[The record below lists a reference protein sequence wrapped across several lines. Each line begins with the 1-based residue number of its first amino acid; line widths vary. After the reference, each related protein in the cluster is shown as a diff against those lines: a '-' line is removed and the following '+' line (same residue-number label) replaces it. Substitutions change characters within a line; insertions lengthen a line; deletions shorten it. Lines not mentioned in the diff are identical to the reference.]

1 MAGGIFVERPFV
13 FNWKCIVF
21 ATVVCALFALAPDDP
36 SSRLVAIP
44 GVFVACYVAM
54 AWYDYTY
61 ACDDQMLSGWFT
73 YGSIFKPQERYAD
86 IEGQTDDGEPEPVS
100 DQAGAYMKRVYLFHL
115 IVVAPLLGYVA
126 YADTIGTGMRWAVGE
141 MAVLAAL
148 YHGYRLY
155 EKKVKT
161 E

>member
-21 ATVVCALFALAPDDP
+21 ATVVCAIFALAPGDR
-36 SSRLVAIP
+36 SSRMIAIP

-54 AWYDYTY
+54 AWYDYAY
-61 ACDDQMLSGWFT
+61 DCDEKMLSGQFT
-73 YGSIFKPQERYAD
+73 YGSIFKPRSHGD
-86 IEGQTDDGEPEPVS
+86 TDRIVMSEDPPEPVE
-100 DQAGAYMKRVYLFHL
+100 DQHDAYMRRVYLFHL
-115 IVVAPLLGYVA
+115 VVVAPLLGYVA